1 MHSNKKFFA
10 VALSALLLVGFI
22 ATSLISYYVAKD
34 STGRQLQEQM
44 LPLTSDNIYSEIQRD
59 LLQPVLISSLMANDT
74 FVNDWARSG
83 EADPQ
88 RMANYLA
95 HIRQKY
101 NAITSFFVSE
111 KTRNYYHP
119 TGIIKQVDPGDPADA
134 WYFRSRESGDD
145 YEINIDRD
153 TADPSRLSIFV
164 NYRIID
170 QSGRFIGVTGV
181 GLSLNTVAELIENYQ
196 KRYGREIFFVNR
208 QGEITLHSSN
218 FDQQAHLRNRDG
230 LDRLFTR
237 ILTSP
242 SASVSYEL
250 EDGNTAYL
258 NSRLVPEFDW
268 FLIVEQIN
276 DPATER
282 IEGALLIN
290 VLISVGISAV
300 VLLIAYFT
308 VAGYQRRLETM
319 ATQDKLTGATNRQV
333 FDVIFNRAAKR
344 ADRAGTPLSLIAIDI
359 DNFKEINDTF
369 GHQRGDEVIRAV
381 AQIIEGQV
389 REVDTL
395 CRWGGE
401 EFVLLLE
408 NCDRDQAFDVAEKIR
423 HAVAEHPFHFGA
435 EVKSVTVS
443 LGVAERRKNE
453 SQDSLQNRCDHAMYR
468 SKGEGRNRVN
478 RG

>member
-74 FVNDWARSG
+74 FVNEWARGG
-83 EADPQ
+83 EGDPQ

-119 TGIIKQVDPGDPADA
+119 SGIIKQVDPSDTADA
-134 WYFRSRESGDD
+134 WYFRARESSDE

-170 QSGRFIGVTGV
+170 QSGRFIGITGV

-208 QGEITLHSSN
+208 EGDITLRSSN
-218 FDQQAHLRNRDG
+218 FDEQLHLKNRDG
-230 LDRLFTR
+230 LNRLFTR
-237 ILTSP
+237 VLTSP

-250 EDGNTAYL
+250 ENGNTVYL

-268 FLIVEQIN
+268 FLVVEQIN

-282 IEGALLIN
+282 IEGALLVN
-290 VLISVGISAV
+290 VLISVGISVV

-344 ADRAGTPLSLIAIDI
+344 ADRAGTPLSLIAMDI
-359 DNFKEINDTF
+359 DNFKDINDTY

-381 AQIIEGQV
+381 AQVIEEQV

-423 HAVAEHPFHFGA
+423 RAVAEHTFRFGA
-435 EVKSVTVS
+435 DMKSVTVS

-453 SQDSLQNRCDHAMYR
+453 SQDSLQSRCDHAMYR

>member
-1 MHSNKKFFA
+1 MHSSRKFFA
-10 VALSALLLVGFI
+10 VALSALLLVGFVT
-22 ATSLISYYVAKD
+22 TSLISYYVAKD
-34 STGRQLQEQM
+34 STSQQLQEQM

-74 FVNDWARSG
+74 FVNDWARGG
-83 EADPQ
+83 EGDSR

-101 NAITSFFVSE
+101 DAITSFFVSE
-111 KTRNYYHP
+111 QTRKYYHP
-119 TGIIKQVDPGDPADA
+119 TGILKEVDASDPADA
-134 WYFRSRESGDD
+134 WYFRTRDSSDD

-164 NYRIID
+164 NFRVVD
-170 QSGRFIGVTGV
+170 QSGHFLGVTGI
-181 GLSLNTVAELIENYQ
+181 GLSLDTVAQLVENYQ
-196 KRYGREIFFVNR
+196 KRYGREIFFVDR
-208 QGEITLHSSN
+208 QGDVTLHSSK
-218 FDQQAHLRNRDG
+218 FDTNLHLRNRAG
-230 LDRLFTR
+230 LEHLFTR

-242 SASVSYEL
+242 SASVSYDL
-250 EDGNTAYL
+250 EDGNTVYL

-276 DPATER
+276 DPASER
-282 IEGALLIN
+282 IEGALLVN
-290 VLISVGISAV
+290 VLISVGISFL

-308 VAGYQRRLETM
+308 VGGYQRRLETM

-344 ADRAGTPLSLIAIDI
+344 ANRAGTSLALIAIDI
-359 DNFKEINDTF
+359 DNFKEINDNY
-369 GHQRGDEVIRAV
+369 GHQRGDEVIRTV
-381 AQIIEGQV
+381 AQVIEGQV

-408 NCDRDQAFDVAEKIR
+408 NCGRDQAFEVAEKIR
-423 HAVAEHPFHFGA
+423 QAVAAQRFQFGQ
-435 EVKSVTVS
+435 EEKSVTVS

-453 SQDSLQNRCDHAMYR
+453 SQDSLHNRCDHAMYR